1 MDWQNGAGPAN
12 KELPKTGNLKTA
24 SSSTV
29 HSHITAVRNTG
40 VMQQIPTSKTD
51 FKSGDNSTV
60 KVTFVSSNRD
70 ILGNYHVVGNIQN
83 RGTYNLNM
91 VARIHLYDTRMNE
104 IDYQYSNTSPDPV
117 PTGSAHFDVTLA
129 QSDFSNVV

>member
-1 MDWQNGAGPAN
+1 
-12 KELPKTGNLKTA
+12 LKTA

-29 HSHITAVRNTG
+29 HSRITTVRNTG
-40 VMQQIPTSKTD
+40 VIQQIPSSKTD
-51 FKSGDNSTV
+51 FKSRDNSTV

-70 ILGNYHVVGNIQN
+70 ILSNYHVVGNIQN

-104 IDYQYSNTSPDPV
+104 IDYQYSYASPDPV
-117 PTGSAHFDVTLA
+117 PAGSSAHFDVTLA
-129 QSDFSNVV
+129 QSDFANVVPKYFKLGFDW